1 MGERIAVLIVTDD
14 YRDPAFGRL
23 NAPARDAAAL
33 AAVLSDPEV
42 GAYRVELLHNRTSDQ
57 VRFRLEQLLRDA
69 GRDDLV
75 LVYVSGHG
83 AKDEAGDLHFVTTDT
98 VRGLY
103 DSTAVASH
111 FLRRRIDRSRC
122 RRVLVW
128 LDCCYSGAFP
138 AGRLPKS
145 TAEVDVLDQLAD
157 PGGRGC
163 AVMTASTH
171 IQFAYESGDD
181 ALPDH
186 PAPGSVFTDAIVAGL
201 RTGDADLRRD
211 GVIDHGE
218 LYEFVHE
225 WMRARTPQQTPTQRS
240 QVTGHLPVAFSPH
253 RAGPPVRRSFLGAPP
268 ARASRFVDRPEL
280 AALVEALVT
289 GEGRPVAVAGMGGAG
304 KTALAA
310 AAVHDERVRAAHP
323 GGVAWLAVEPR
334 TDPRIL
340 QADLAQR
347 LGGGTPAF
355 ATVAAG
361 RDALADLPTAGP
373 VLVVLDNVW
382 ERGVVDAFPPA
393 FQLLFTSRD
402 AGLARDLD
410 AAVVPVAALAL
421 PEALE
426 LLGRWTRRTA
436 EELDAL
442 PADEICTRLDNLAL
456 GIAMAGAMIGP
467 DAAPARW
474 HDILDRL
481 GEADL
486 SKIRADFGAAYP
498 HPTLLAAIT
507 LGIAELPGDDAR
519 LRYRELAVFNDRG
532 AFPRSA
538 AEALWRPAGVR
549 PADAGD
555 LLDLFERRSLITSA
569 GGGLLV
575 LHDLQADVV
584 AHELGHDGLAA
595 AHRRITEGYRV
606 VAPDGWPSALDDGY
620 LLENLAHHLGRA
632 GHTGELEQMLTD
644 LDWLRAR
651 LVSSGVVSLLQDYA
665 ELPGVPAADAV
676 HGALQLCAHA
686 LSADPAQLPGQV
698 IGRLPEEDEALRRRL
713 TEAAAGWEPWLCPTR
728 PLAATAGGELERTF
742 VHQARVTAVAISPDG
757 RHVVTAAGAAV
768 RVWDARTGR
777 ELRSLDHHS
786 GPVHAVA
793 ISPDGRHVVSGGADR
808 TVRIGHLVSGRQLRV
823 LTGHD
828 HPVHR
833 VAAADGLVVSAGS
846 DGAIRAWTT
855 LGAALPMNHTAGS
868 IAVTPDG
875 SVLVAGTDDGTVRVW
890 DLPSGA
896 PRWTFTGHH
905 GEVDRV
911 AISSDGRR
919 AASSAR
925 DSTVRVWDLAT
936 GRPLRVLADRQYGG
950 PVAITA
956 DGRHVVSVAYDHRI
970 RVTDIDTGRDVSTLA
985 GHTGRVVAL
994 ATAPAGQI
1002 VSAGDDRTARL
1013 WRPFSGGRAVPAPA
1027 VDGHL
1032 RSVDALTFVPGGGAV
1047 VSGGFDG
1054 TVRVWEVP
1062 SGRPS
1067 AVLAG
1072 HGYGVRAVAA
1082 AAFVATAGG
1091 DGVVRVNGRSWNG
1104 DGAGAVSVAISP
1116 AGRLVAAAGE
1126 DATIRVWEVV
1136 AGRRVHTFT
1145 GYQGSPGA
1153 LAFGADGRLLIAGGD
1168 DGTVRVWDLPTGEPV
1183 HRLTGHRGAVL
1194 AVASISGGREI
1205 VSCAYGD
1212 ARILVWDLF
1221 SGRPVG
1227 SVAWHGEAARTAAIS
1242 AAGDFVV
1249 STGYDGTTRLWSLR
1263 YDREMARWTADHPVT
1278 SCAVESDGDRVTIA
1292 IGEDGGA
1299 IHLLRLHFSLL

>member
-14 YRDPAFGRL
+14 YRDPVFARL
-23 NAPARDAAAL
+23 RAPAHDAAAL
-33 AAVLSDPEV
+33 SAVLSDPRV
-42 GAYRVELLHNRTSDQ
+42 GAYRVELLHNRPSDQ
-57 VRFRLEQLLRDA
+57 VRLRLEQLFRDA

-83 AKDEAGDLHFVTTDT
+83 AKDEAGDLHFVTADT

-138 AGRLPKS
+138 AGHLPKA

-163 AVMTASTH
+163 VVMTASTH
-171 IQFAYESGDD
+171 IQFAYESGADT
-181 ALPDH
+181 LPDH
-186 PAPGSVFTDAIVAGL
+186 PAPGSVFTAAVVAGL
-201 RTGDADLRRD
+201 RTGDADLGRD
-211 GVIDHGE
+211 GVIDQGE
-218 LYEFVHE
+218 LYDFVHG
-225 WMRARTPQQTPTQRS
+225 WMRARTAQQTPTQRS
-240 QVTGHLPVAFSPH
+240 QVTGQLPVAFSPH
-253 RAGPPVRRSFLGAPP
+253 RARTPQGLAFLGAAPVRTP
-268 ARASRFVDRPEL
+268 RFVDRPEL
-280 AALVEALVT
+280 AALT
-289 GEGRPVAVAGMGGAG
+289 GMLASARGRPVAVIGMGGAG

-310 AAVHDERVRAAHP
+310 AAVHDERVRAAYP

-334 TDPRIL
+334 TDPRIV
-340 QADLAQR
+340 QADLARR

-355 ATVAAG
+355 ASVAAG
-361 RDALADLPTAGP
+361 REALAGLPAAGP

-382 ERGVVDAFPPA
+382 ERGVVDAFPAA

-410 AAVVPVAALAL
+410 AAAVPVAALAL
-421 PEALE
+421 PAALE

-467 DAAPARW
+467 VADPARW

-481 GEADL
+481 GQADL

-498 HPTLLAAIT
+498 HPTLLAAIV

-519 LRYRELAVFNDRG
+519 QRYRELAVFNGRG

-555 LLDLFERRSLITSA
+555 LLDLFERRSLIGSA
-569 GGGLLV
+569 GGGLLI

-584 AHELGHDGLAA
+584 AHELGPGGLAA
-595 AHRRITEGYRV
+595 AHQRLTEGYRA
-606 VAPDGWPSALDDGY
+606 VAPAGWPSAADDGY
-620 LLENLAHHLGRA
+620 LLANLVHHLGRA
-632 GHTGELEQMLTD
+632 GRTGELERMLTD

-651 LVSSGVVSLLQDYA
+651 LASSGVVSLLQDYA
-665 ELPGVPAADAV
+665 ELPGAPAADAV
-676 HGALQLCAHA
+676 HGALQMSAHV

-698 IGRLPEEDEALRRRL
+698 IGRLPGEDESLRRRL
-713 TEAAAGWEPWLCPTR
+713 TEAAAGGEPWLCPTR
-728 PLAATAGGELERTF
+728 PLAAAGGGLDRTF
-742 VHQARVTAVAISPDG
+742 VHRAPVTSVAISPDG
-757 RHVVTAAGAAV
+757 RRVVTATGAAV
-768 RVWDARTGR
+768 RVWDARSGR
-777 ELRSLDHHS
+777 ELRPLDAHS
-786 GPVHAVA
+786 GPVHDVA

-808 TVRIGHLVSGRQLRV
+808 TVRISHLVSGREVRV

-833 VAAADGLVVSAGS
+833 VAAAGGCVVSAGS
-846 DGAIRAWTT
+846 DGTIRAWTT
-855 LGAALPMNHTAGS
+855 LGAALATIPAAGP

-875 SVLVAGTDDGTVRVW
+875 SVLVAGTGDGTVGVL

-896 PRWTFTGHH
+896 RRWSLTGHH
-905 GEVDRV
+905 GAVIDA

-919 AASSAR
+919 AASSAT
-925 DSTVRVWDLAT
+925 DSTVRVWDLTT
-936 GRPLRVLADRQYGG
+936 GRTLRVLTDRQHAG

-970 RVTDIDTGRDVSTLA
+970 RVTDNDTGRDVRTLA

-994 ATAPAGQI
+994 AVAPTGQI

-1013 WRPFSGGRAVPAPA
+1013 WQPFTSGRPVAPA
-1027 VDGHL
+1027 AVGGHL
-1032 RSVDALTFVPGGGAV
+1032 RSVDALAFRPGGGSV

-1062 SGRPS
+1062 SGRLS
-1067 AVLAG
+1067 AVLPG
-1072 HGYGVRAVAA
+1072 HDYGVRAVAA

-1091 DGVVRVNGRSWNG
+1091 DGMVRANGRSWDG

-1116 AGRLVAAAGE
+1116 AGRLVASAGE
-1126 DATIRVWEVV
+1126 DATIRVWDAV
-1136 AGRRVHTFT
+1136 ADRRVHTFT
-1145 GYQGSPGA
+1145 GHQGSPGA
-1153 LAFGADGRLLIAGGD
+1153 LAFDADGRLLIAGGD
-1168 DGTVRVWDLPTGEPV
+1168 DGTVRVWDLPTGEPMR
-1183 HRLTGHRGAVL
+1183 RLTGHRGSVL
-1194 AVASISGGREI
+1194 AVASGPGGGEI

-1212 ARILVWDLF
+1212 DRILIWDLAG
-1221 SGRPVG
+1221 GRPVR
-1227 SVAWHGEAARTAAIS
+1227 SVAWHGETVRAAAVS
-1242 AAGDFVV
+1242 AGGDLVV
-1249 STGYDGTTRLWSLR
+1249 STGYDATTRLWSLR
-1263 YDREMARWTADHPVT
+1263 AGREVARWTADHPVT
-1278 SCAVESDGDRVTIA
+1278 SCAVDSGGERVTVA

-1299 IHLLRLHFSLL
+1299 IHLLRLHPSLP